1 MISET
6 EVIMRFTRLEKHTLH
21 RWIAAGCVK
30 PRESEAGFLFDDID
44 MARTHLLCDL
54 SYDME
59 LRDEELAM
67 VLSLIDQLHGTRNLL
82 RVMTSAVES
91 QPDEVRDAI
100 LTTVRVR
107 LMSRG

>member
-1 MISET
+1 
-6 EVIMRFTRLEKHTLH
+6 
-21 RWIAAGCVK
+21 
-30 PRESEAGFLFDDID
+30 
-44 MARTHLLCDL
+44 
-54 SYDME
+54 ME

-100 LTTVRVR
+100 LTTIRVR
-107 LMSRG
+107 LMSRS